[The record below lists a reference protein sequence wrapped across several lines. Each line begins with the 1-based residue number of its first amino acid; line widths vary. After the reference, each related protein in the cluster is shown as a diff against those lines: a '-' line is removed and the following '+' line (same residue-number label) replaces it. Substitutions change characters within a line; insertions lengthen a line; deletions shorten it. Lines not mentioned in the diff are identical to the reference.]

1 MFDFVHKHRR
11 KIQLVFLVLIVPPF
25 MLFGVD
31 VYFRDAGGGQS
42 VAKVGDYAISPDEFS
57 RALRERQEAMRR
69 ATQGRLDPSMLD
81 NAAMRQDVLET
92 LVRRR
97 LLVSQAQ
104 KAGLTVSSQQLREM
118 INRVPVFRDAAGQF
132 SYDQYQEF
140 LRSEGMTPATFEAR
154 LRQDMLIEQIAD
166 GYGGSAF
173 VSRTVAGQ
181 FQALAGQEREVSQ
194 AILQPEAYLSQVK
207 LGADA
212 AKQYYDANAAEF
224 SVPEQARVEYV
235 ALSAE
240 GLMGEVK
247 LGPDEV
253 RKYYE
258 TNRAQFGVEESR
270 EASHILVSVESEGGA
285 AAKEKARAKAGQ
297 IYRELQKKPG
307 GFAEAAKK
315 HSADPGS
322 AAQGGSLGRITRGA
336 MKEVPEFEK
345 ALFTLKAGQISEPV
359 ESRLGYHIIRADAVH
374 PGQVKSLEEV
384 RESIEKELKKAQAS
398 RRFAEIADAFNN
410 VVYEQSDSLKAAA
423 ELARSAPQQSG
434 WVSRESAPPPRNN
447 PKLLGAIFSSEALK
461 EKRNTEAVEVAP
473 GMLVAARVIE
483 SKPASTQPFEEV
495 RAALEKRLALRE
507 ASRLAIED
515 GRRRLEELKQGK
527 PAAVEWSKPAVVSR
541 QDSKDLPEPVLRQA
555 FRADATKLPAYAG
568 VETGRGAYTLV
579 RVSRVE
585 QQAKLPPEKLKSV
598 EEQVQTM
605 LAQETLAAYV
615 ASLRQKAGVTVN
627 KDKLEKGDR

>member
-42 VAKVGDYAISPDEFS
+42 VAKVGDYAISTDEFS

-81 NAAMRQDVLET
+81 SAGMRQEVLET
-92 LVRRR
+92 LIRRR
-97 LLVSQAQ
+97 LLVNQAQ
-104 KAGLTVSSQQLREM
+104 KTGLTVTNQQLRET

-132 SYDQYQEF
+132 SYNQYQEY
-140 LRSEGMTPATFEAR
+140 LRSEGMTPASFEAR

-194 AILQPEAYLSQVK
+194 AILQPEGYLSQVK
-207 LGADA
+207 LAADA
-212 AKQYYDANAAEF
+212 AKQYYDANVAEF
-224 SVPEQARVEYV
+224 RVPEQARVEYV

-240 GLMGEVK
+240 GLMGDIA
-247 LGPDEV
+247 LGADDV

-285 AAKEKARAKAGQ
+285 AAKEKAREKAGQ

-345 ALFTLKAGQISEPV
+345 ALFALKAGQISEPV

-374 PGQVKSLEEV
+374 PGQVKPLEEV

-423 ELARSAPQQSG
+423 ELAKSAPRQSG
-434 WVSRESAPPPRNN
+434 WVSRESAPAPLNN
-447 PKLLGAIFSSEALK
+447 PKLLAAIFSSEALK

-507 ASRLAIED
+507 ASRLAVEE
-515 GRRRLEELKQGK
+515 GRRRLEELRQGK
-527 PAAVEWSKPAVVSR
+527 PVAVEWSKPVVISR

-585 QQAKLPPEKLKSV
+585 QQAKLPPEKVKSV
-598 EEQVQTM
+598 EEQVQAL